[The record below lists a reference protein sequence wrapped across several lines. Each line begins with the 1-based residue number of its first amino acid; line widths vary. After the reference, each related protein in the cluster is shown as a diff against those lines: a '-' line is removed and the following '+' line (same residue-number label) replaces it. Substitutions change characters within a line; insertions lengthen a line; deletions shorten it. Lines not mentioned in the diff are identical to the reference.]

1 MIEFEHLDYWGFAH
15 AMRGMRNPLE
25 SWHKND
31 TVEDYDW
38 VDKNHIRKVV
48 KIGPNDLE
56 LAKRLAK
63 GGTEHRKYA
72 RQIFV
77 SVDITAPIYW
87 WKEYDTYKIG
97 TTANS
102 TSTMHKLMSRPLT
115 IDDFSLD
122 GCSHIQFDFAI
133 RYRAL
138 LNSWIDLY
146 NETNQKTLK
155 EDYWRGVIQALPM
168 SYNQTRTVTLNYEV
182 VANMVSQRKHHKLSE
197 WLTFCDYMIGSL
209 PYFKE
214 IFANTEVLN
223 DC

>member
-1 MIEFEHLDYWGFAH
+1 MIKFEYLDTWGFNH
-15 AMRGMRNPLE
+15 AMRGMRNPMN
-25 SWHKND
+25 SWAKND
-31 TVEDYDW
+31 THEEYQQ
-38 VDKNHIRKVV
+38 VDGEHIRKVTKV
-48 KIGPNDLE
+48 GDNDLG
-56 LAKRLAK
+56 LAIRLANA
-63 GGTEHRKYA
+63 GTEHRKYA
-72 RQIFV
+72 RQIFI
-77 SVDITAPIYW
+77 SLDITAPLYW

-122 GCSHIQFDFAI
+122 GCSPIQFDFAI

-182 VANMVSQRKHHKLSE
+182 VANMVSQRKYHKLSE
-197 WLTFCDYMIGSL
+197 WITFCDYMIESL

-214 IFANTEVLN
+214 IFADTEVMA
-223 DC
+223 

>member
-1 MIEFEHLDYWGFAH
+1 MIEFEHLDYWGFSH

-31 TVEDYDW
+31 TVEEYDW
-38 VDKNHIRKVV
+38 IDKNHIRKVV

-63 GGTEHRKYA
+63 GGTEHRKYV

-102 TSTMHKLMSRPLT
+102 TSTMHKLMSRPLRV
-115 IDDFSLD
+115 DDFSLN
-122 GCSHIQFDFAI
+122 GTEPTYFDVLSTFI
-133 RYRAL
+133 NR
-138 LNSWIDLY
+138 LNSWIEFYRNTDDSL
-146 NETNQKTLK
+146 LK
-155 EDYWRGVIQALPM
+155 EAYWRGVIQLLPM

-197 WLTFCDYMIGSL
+197 WLTFCDYMIESL

-214 IFANTEVLN
+214 IFADTEVLA
-223 DC
+223 

>member
-31 TVEDYDW
+31 TVEDYEW
-38 VDKNHIRKVV
+38 VDKEHIRKVV

-122 GCSHIQFDFAI
+122 GCSPIQFDFAI
-133 RYRAL
+133 RYRAW
-138 LNSWIDLY
+138 LNSWIDLH
-146 NETNQKTLK
+146 NTTNQKTLK

-168 SYNQTRTVTLNYEV
+168 SYNQTRTVTMNYEV
-182 VANMVSQRKHHKLSE
+182 VANIIKQRKHHKLSE
-197 WLTFCDYMIGSL
+197 WLTFCDYMIDNL
-209 PYFKE
+209 PYFKD
-214 IFANTEVLN
+214 IFADTEVME
-223 DC
+223 

>member
-1 MIEFEHLDYWGFAH
+1 MIKFEYLDAWGFNH
-15 AMRGMRNPLE
+15 AMRGMRNPMN
-25 SWHKND
+25 SWAKND
-31 TVEDYDW
+31 THEEYQQ
-38 VDKNHIRKVV
+38 VDGEHIRKVTKV
-48 KIGPNDLE
+48 GDNDLG
-56 LAKRLAK
+56 LAIRLANA
-63 GGTEHRKYA
+63 GTEHRKYA
-72 RQIFV
+72 RQIFI
-77 SVDITAPIYW
+77 SLDITAPLYW

-122 GCSHIQFDFAI
+122 GCSPIQFDFAI

-146 NETNQKTLK
+146 NTTNQKTLK

-168 SYNQTRTVTLNYEV
+168 SYNQTRTVTMNYEV
-182 VANMVSQRKHHKLSE
+182 VANIIKQRKRHKLQE
-197 WLTFCDYMIGSL
+197 WRDFCDYMINNL

-214 IFANTEVLN
+214 IFEDTEVMA
-223 DC
+223 